1 MIDGWNRSQTQQEWA
16 HNRLSFFFDSFA
28 SMNIQINNLKKAFG
42 EKIAVDIPNFDI
54 HDGDILGL
62 VGNNGAGKTTLF
74 RLLLDLLR
82 ADEGQ
87 VLLSFGHTDP
97 HQEPASEPPV
107 DGTPAAEAFTVDPS
121 QSEDWKQHTG
131 AYIDEGFLIDFL
143 TPEEYFEFIAKVN
156 HIDKE
161 RLSTFLA
168 SLSKF
173 MNGEI
178 LGQKKLIRDF
188 SAGNKQKIGIISA
201 LIAQPKLLILDEPFN
216 FLDPSSQN
224 FLKHLLLN
232 YHQTTGATILV
243 SSHNLQHTVEI
254 SNRVALMEKGS
265 IIKDLLN
272 IHRQAEKELEDY
284 FNGTQD
290 AAE

>member
-1 MIDGWNRSQTQQEWA
+1 MGAQPSII
-16 HNRLSFFFDSFA
+16 FFDYFA
-28 SMNIQINNLKKAFG
+28 PMNIQINNLKKAFG
-42 EKIAVDIPNFDI
+42 EKIAVDIPNFEI

-82 ADEGQ
+82 ADEGR
-87 VLLSFGHTDP
+87 VLLTFGHTDP
-97 HQEPASEPPV
+97 HQEPASETLV

-121 QSEDWKQHTG
+121 QSEEWKQYTG

-224 FLKHLLLN
+224 FLKRLLLN

-265 IIKDLLN
+265 IIKDLPN

-290 AAE
+290 ASE

>member
-1 MIDGWNRSQTQQEWA
+1 MVGIA
-16 HNRLSFFFDSFA
+16 HKHTRNGRTTVYHFFDLFA
-28 SMNIQINNLKKAFG
+28 PMNIQINNLKKAFG
-42 EKIAVDIPNFDI
+42 EKIAVDIPNFEI

-82 ADEGQ
+82 ADEGR
-87 VLLSFGHTDP
+87 VLLTFGHTDP
-97 HQEPASEPPV
+97 HQEPASETPV
-107 DGTPAAEAFTVDPS
+107 DGTPAAEVFTVDPS

-156 HIDKE
+156 HINKE

-224 FLKHLLLN
+224 FLKRLLLN

-254 SNRVALMEKGS
+254 SNRVALMESGS
-265 IIKDLLN
+265 IIKDLPN
-272 IHRQAEKELEDY
+272 IHGQAEKELEDY
-284 FNGTQD
+284 FNGTQE
-290 AAE
+290 ASE